1 MYITNSALTRRL
13 ELCLGTICPKD
24 AKETEMSSTE
34 LSFCRRRAYNDLAI
48 VKNGPLALAC
58 TFAKIVEVDFV
69 GFWTMNN
76 LGTTQVP
83 TTYRGFNSELH
94 GWQHR
99 SRTISFSC
107 QVRTITKTE

>member
-1 MYITNSALTRRL
+1 MLWNQDKLVTLNLV
-13 ELCLGTICPKD
+13 LGKILYEKR
-24 AKETEMSSTE
+24 EEM
-34 LSFCRRRAYNDLAI
+34 RYKHRI

-83 TTYRGFNSELH
+83 TMYRCFNSELR

-107 QVRTITKTE
+107 QAVNKGRTELIEELSIRQNLA